1 MTTHLFRACSLIT
14 FAVLAILP
22 NLARAQAAAPL
33 DPTRNLIIPPE
44 STHQPLP
51 EQYIW
56 THGGPPVGASEIEP
70 RFFRAAFNL
79 TAVPHDATLY
89 LAGPRSAKVYLNGK
103 LVDHFDSDLTAPGL
117 DFRVFATQ
125 LAGALI
131 PAGALR
137 TGRNVLA
144 LEVVRGKGG
153 SKSTTVASTIQI
165 ANGNVVVAKILP
177 AAPWVPTE
185 SPALL
190 LSDTAWKATLTASGD
205 WQSPAFDDSAWPA
218 VASLGP
224 IETDINLRQW
234 NTDAGMYNWPGYEG
248 VSSFLRQTPLAA
260 VAVTHV
266 FSGRSTIVN
275 ADALTRPGSAP
286 LTVRFASPTLA
297 QQDAPSLV
305 LDFGR
310 ETVGRLRIVS
320 TSAKPATVAIEYGES
335 ENELLDHPYLG
346 TELLTLPAN
355 ATAYGPKSAFRYA
368 RVRFLAAEGPIQIGS
383 IQMEAIFYPVAY
395 SGSFE
400 SSDPLLNK
408 IWETG
413 AYTAHLCMQDDI
425 WDAPKRDRGRWA
437 GDLDVS
443 GRVIDNVFADRFL
456 MEDTLTRLLDDRAP
470 GHHVNSIPGYSAL
483 WISALDQYY
492 LHTGSLDYLKSVHQ
506 RLLDLLGTMDAEMDA
521 DHLFTDRSKDWPFVD
536 WTADLSADTPE
547 ARRGT
552 QFEYILA
559 FHDAAFLLRE
569 LGNNAAAAR
578 RDQAAAQLTAAAQS
592 HLLDPASGTFGSRWQ
607 VNSMA
612 ILSGAATPAQVPAIW
627 ATVLTHTA
635 DATFRE
641 PPITPFY
648 NFYVLSAMAATGH
661 RAEALAWIRKY
672 WGGMIQE
679 GATSFWEAYDTHWPT
694 RNPHVSL
701 QADGSTGY
709 FVSLAH
715 GWSSGPTAWLME
727 EILGVHPT
735 AAGFRTATLRP
746 DLAGLAWARGTEPT
760 PHGPIVLDLK
770 PTQTTVTLPAGVELT
785 VLVPVSPGH
794 SSVLLNG
801 RLAPPS
807 SLSEDGTR
815 ATVLLT
821 QPGTYTLE
829 SQ

>member
-1 MTTHLFRACSLIT
+1 MTTRVLRARFLCASV
-14 FAVLAILP
+14 ALALLP
-22 NLARAQAAAPL
+22 NLARAQAGPPL
-33 DPTRNLIIPPE
+33 DPTRNLAVPPA
-44 STHQPLP
+44 SMHTPLP

-56 THGGPPVGASEIEP
+56 THGGPPVGQAEVQP
-70 RFFRAAFNL
+70 RYFRAAFNL
-79 TAVPHDATLY
+79 TTVPPDATLY
-89 LAGPRSAKVYLNGK
+89 LAGPRSVKIYLNGK
-103 LVDHFDSDLTAPGL
+103 LVDHFDSDLTSRL
-117 DFRVFATQ
+117 NFHVFATP
-125 LAGALI
+125 LTGLHA
-131 PAGALR
+131 
-137 TGRNVLA
+137 GRNVLA
-144 LEVVRGKGG
+144 LEVVRGMGG
-153 SKSTTVASTIQI
+153 SPSTNAASMLQLGI
-165 ANGNVVVAKILP
+165 GKVVVVKILP
-177 AAPWVPTE
+177 AAPWVPSD

-218 VASLGP
+218 VETLGP
-224 IETDINLRQW
+224 IESDINLRQW
-234 NTDAGMYNWPGYEG
+234 NADAGMYNWPGYEG
-248 VSSFLRQTPLAA
+248 VSPFLRQTPLAA

-266 FSGRSTIVN
+266 FSGRSTIAN

-286 LTVRFASPTLA
+286 LTIRLASPVLP
-297 QQDAPSLV
+297 QQEAPSMV

-310 ETVGRLRIVS
+310 ETVGRLQIVS
-320 TSAKPATVAIEYGES
+320 TSSTPAMVAIEYGES

-346 TELLTLPAN
+346 TDLLTLPAN

-368 RVRFLAAEGPIQIGS
+368 RVRFLSAQGPIQIGS
-383 IQMEAIFYPVAY
+383 IQLEAIFYPVTY
-395 SGSFE
+395 GGSFE
-400 SSDPLLNK
+400 SSDPLLNR

-425 WDAPKRDRGRWA
+425 WDAPKRDRERWA

-456 MEDTLTRLLDDRAP
+456 MEDTLTRLLDDRAA
-470 GHHVNSIPGYSAL
+470 GHHINSIPGYSAL

-506 RLLDLLGTMDAEMDA
+506 RLVDLLATMDAEMDA
-521 DHLFTDRSKDWPFVD
+521 DHLFADKSGDWPFVD

-569 LGNNAAAAR
+569 LGDNAAAAR

-592 HLLDPASGTFGSRWQ
+592 HLLDAASGTFGSRWQ

-612 ILSGAATPAQVPAIW
+612 VLSGAATPAQVPAIW
-627 ATVLTHTA
+627 PAVLSHTA
-635 DATFRE
+635 DDSFRE

-648 NFYVLSAMAATGH
+648 NSYVLSAMAATGH
-661 RAEALAWIRKY
+661 RAEALAWIRTY
-672 WGGMIQE
+672 WGGMIRE

-694 RNPHVSL
+694 GNPHVSL

-715 GWSSGPTAWLME
+715 GWSSGPTSWLME
-727 EILGVHPT
+727 EVLGIRPT

-760 PHGPIVLDLK
+760 PHGPIAIDLK
-770 PTQTTVTLPAGVELT
+770 PARITVTLPAGIELS
-785 VLVPVSPGH
+785 VLVPVTPGH
-794 SSVLLNG
+794 SSILLDG
-801 RLAPPS
+801 KPVQPS
-807 SLSEDGTR
+807 PLSEDGTR
-815 ATVLLT
+815 ATILLT

-829 SQ
+829 TR

>member
-1 MTTHLFRACSLIT
+1 MHT
-14 FAVLAILP
+14 
-22 NLARAQAAAPL
+22 
-33 DPTRNLIIPPE
+33 
-44 STHQPLP
+44 PLP

-56 THGGPPVGASEIEP
+56 THGGPPVGQAEVQP
-70 RFFRAAFNL
+70 RYFRAAFNL
-79 TAVPHDATLY
+79 TTVPPDATLY
-89 LAGPRSAKVYLNGK
+89 LAGPRSVKIYLNGK
-103 LVDHFDSDLTAPGL
+103 LVDHFDSDLTSRL
-117 DFRVFATQ
+117 NFHVFATP
-125 LAGALI
+125 LTGLHA
-131 PAGALR
+131 
-137 TGRNVLA
+137 GRNVLA
-144 LEVVRGKGG
+144 LEVVRGMGG
-153 SKSTTVASTIQI
+153 SPSTNAASMLQLGI
-165 ANGNVVVAKILP
+165 GKVVVVKILP
-177 AAPWVPTE
+177 AAPWVPSD

-218 VASLGP
+218 VETLGP
-224 IETDINLRQW
+224 IESDINLRQW
-234 NTDAGMYNWPGYEG
+234 NADAGMYNWPGYEG
-248 VSSFLRQTPLAA
+248 VSPFLRQTPLAA

-266 FSGRSTIVN
+266 FSGRSTIAN

-286 LTVRFASPTLA
+286 LTIRLASPVLP
-297 QQDAPSLV
+297 QQEAPSMV

-310 ETVGRLRIVS
+310 ETVGRLQIVS
-320 TSAKPATVAIEYGES
+320 TSSTPAMVAIEYGES

-346 TELLTLPAN
+346 TDLLTLPAN

-368 RVRFLAAEGPIQIGS
+368 RVRFLSAQGPIQIGS
-383 IQMEAIFYPVAY
+383 IQLEAIFYPVTY
-395 SGSFE
+395 GGSFE
-400 SSDPLLNK
+400 SSDPLLNR
-408 IWETG
+408 IRETG

-425 WDAPKRDRGRWA
+425 WDAPKRDRERWA

-456 MEDTLTRLLDDRAP
+456 MEDTLTRLLDDRAA
-470 GHHVNSIPGYSAL
+470 GHHINSIPGYSAL

-506 RLLDLLGTMDAEMDA
+506 RLVDLLATMDAEMDA
-521 DHLFTDRSKDWPFVD
+521 DHLFADKSGDWPFVD

-569 LGNNAAAAR
+569 LGDNAAAAR

-592 HLLDPASGTFGSRWQ
+592 HLLDAASGTFGSRWQ

-612 ILSGAATPAQVPAIW
+612 VLSGAATPAQVPAIW
-627 ATVLTHTA
+627 PAVLSHTA
-635 DATFRE
+635 DDSFRE

-648 NFYVLSAMAATGH
+648 NSYVLSAMAATGH
-661 RAEALAWIRKY
+661 RAEALAWIRTY
-672 WGGMIQE
+672 WGGMIRE

-694 RNPHVSL
+694 GNPHVSL

-715 GWSSGPTAWLME
+715 GWSSGPTSWLME
-727 EILGVHPT
+727 EVLGIRPT

-760 PHGPIVLDLK
+760 PHGPIAIDLK
-770 PTQTTVTLPAGVELT
+770 PARITVTLPAGIELS
-785 VLVPVSPGH
+785 VLVPVTPGH
-794 SSVLLNG
+794 SSILLDG
-801 RLAPPS
+801 KPVQPS
-807 SLSEDGTR
+807 PLSEDGTR
-815 ATVLLT
+815 ATILLT

-829 SQ
+829 TR

>member
-1 MTTHLFRACSLIT
+1 MTTRLLTARILC
-14 FAVLAILP
+14 AVVALALLP
-22 NLARAQAAAPL
+22 SLARAQAAPPL
-33 DPTRNLIIPPE
+33 DPTRNLVIPPE
-44 STHQPLP
+44 STRQPLP

-56 THGGPPVGASEIEP
+56 TRGGPPLGSGEVQP

-79 TAVPHDATLY
+79 TTVPKDATLY
-89 LAGPRSAKVYLNGK
+89 LAGPRLAKIYLNGK
-103 LVDHFDSDLTAPGL
+103 LVDQFDSDLTAPGL
-117 DFRVFATQ
+117 DFRVFATP
-125 LAGALI
+125 LTGLH
-131 PAGALR
+131 

-144 LEVVRGKGG
+144 MEVVRGKGG
-153 SKSTTVASTIQI
+153 PKSTTVASTIQI
-165 ANGNVVVAKILP
+165 ANGKVVVAKILP

-185 SPALL
+185 APALL

-234 NTDAGMYNWPGYEG
+234 NTDAGMYNWPGYQG
-248 VSSFLRQTPLAA
+248 VSTFLRQTPLPA

-266 FSGRSTIVN
+266 FSGRSTIAN
-275 ADALTRPGSAP
+275 ADALTKPGSAP
-286 LTVRFASPTLA
+286 LTVRLASPMLA
-297 QQDAPSLV
+297 QQEAPSLV

-310 ETVGRLRIVS
+310 ETVGRLQIVS
-320 TSAKPATVAIEYGES
+320 TSTTLAMVAIEYGES

-346 TELLTLPAN
+346 TNLLTLPAH

-368 RVRFLAAEGPIQIGS
+368 RVRFLSAQAPIQIGS
-383 IQMEAIFYPVAY
+383 IQLDAIFYPVNY

-413 AYTAHLCMQDDI
+413 AYTAHLCMQDGI

-456 MEDTLTRLLDDRAP
+456 MEDTLTRLLDDRAA

-506 RLLDLLGTMDAEMDA
+506 RLVDLLSTMDAEMDV
-521 DHLFTDRSKDWPFVD
+521 DHLFADKSKDWPFVD

-559 FHDAAFLLRE
+559 FRDAAFLLRE
-569 LGNNAAAAR
+569 LGDNAAATK
-578 RDQAAAQLTAAAQS
+578 RDQAVAQLTAAAQA
-592 HLLDPASGTFGSRWQ
+592 HLLDAATGTFGSRWQ

-612 ILSGAATPAQVPAIW
+612 ILSGAATLAQVPAIW
-627 ATVLTHTA
+627 SGVLTHTA
-635 DATFRE
+635 DASFRE

-648 NFYVLSAMAATGH
+648 NYYVLSAMAASGH
-661 RAEALAWIRKY
+661 RTEALDWIRKY
-672 WGGMIQE
+672 WGGMVRE

-694 RNPHVSL
+694 NNPHVSL
-701 QADGSTGY
+701 QADGTSGY
-709 FVSLAH
+709 YVSLAH
-715 GWSSGPTAWLME
+715 GWSSGPTSWLME
-727 EILGVHPT
+727 EILGIRPT

-746 DLAGLAWARGTEPT
+746 DLAGLAWARGTEPS
-760 PHGPIVLDLK
+760 PQGPIAIDLK
-770 PTQTTVTLPAGVELT
+770 PNHTTVTLPAGIELS
-785 VLVPVSPGH
+785 VLVSVSPGH
-794 SSVLLNG
+794 SSILLNG
-801 RLAPPS
+801 KPVTPGPLT
-807 SLSEDGTR
+807 EEGTR
-815 ATVLLT
+815 ATVLLS

-829 SQ
+829 AP

>member
-1 MTTHLFRACSLIT
+1 MTTRLLTARILCAT
-14 FAVLAILP
+14 VALALLSTI
-22 NLARAQAAAPL
+22 ARAQATPPL
-33 DPTRNLIIPPE
+33 DPTRNLVIPPE
-44 STHQPLP
+44 SMHQPLP

-56 THGGPPVGASEIEP
+56 THGGPPVGSGEVQP

-79 TAVPHDATLY
+79 TAVPKDATLY
-89 LAGPRSAKVYLNGK
+89 LAGPRSARIYLNGK

-117 DFRVFATQ
+117 DFRVFATP
-125 LAGALI
+125 LAGAL
-131 PAGALR
+131 R
-137 TGRNVLA
+137 MGRNVLA
-144 LEVVRGKGG
+144 MDVVCGKGG
-153 SKSTTVASTIQI
+153 PKYTNVASTIQI
-165 ANGNVVVAKILP
+165 ANGKVVVAKILP

-205 WQSPAFDDSAWPA
+205 WQNPAFDDSAWPV

-234 NTDAGMYNWPGYEG
+234 NTDTGMYNWPGYEG

-275 ADALTRPGSAP
+275 ANALTKPGPTP
-286 LTVRFASPTLA
+286 LTVRLASPMLA
-297 QQDAPSLV
+297 QQEAPSLV

-310 ETVGRLRIVS
+310 ETVGRLQIVS
-320 TSAKPATVAIEYGES
+320 TSANPATIAIEYGES
-335 ENELLDHPYLG
+335 ENELLSQPYLG
-346 TELLTLPAN
+346 TDLLTLPAN

-368 RVRFLAAEGPIQIGS
+368 RVRFLSAEGPIQIGS
-383 IQMEAIFYPVAY
+383 IQLEAIFYPVAY

-413 AYTAHLCMQDDI
+413 AYTAHLCMQDGI

-456 MEDTLTRLLDDRAP
+456 MEDTLTSLLDDRAP

-483 WISALDQYY
+483 WISALAQYY
-492 LHTGSLDYLKSVHQ
+492 MHTGSLDYLKSVHQ
-506 RLLDLLGTMDAEMDA
+506 RLVDLLATMDAEMDA
-521 DHLFTDRSKDWPFVD
+521 DHLFADKSRDWPFVD
-536 WTADLSADTPE
+536 WTADLSGDTPE

-569 LGNNAAAAR
+569 LGDTAAAAR

-612 ILSGAATPAQVPAIW
+612 ILSGAATPSQLPTIW
-627 ATVLTHTA
+627 STVLTHTA

-648 NFYVLSAMAATGH
+648 NSYVLSAMAATGH
-661 RAEALAWIRKY
+661 RAETLDWIRKY

-694 RNPHVSL
+694 SNPHVSL

-727 EILGVHPT
+727 EVLGIHPT

-760 PHGPIVLDLK
+760 PHGPIAIDLTPK
-770 PTQTTVTLPAGVELT
+770 QTIVTLPAGIELS
-785 VLVPVSPGH
+785 VLVPLSPGH
-794 SSVLLNG
+794 ISILLNG
-801 RLAPPS
+801 KPVPPGP
-807 SLSEDGTR
+807 LTEDGTR
-815 ATVLLT
+815 AIVLLT
-821 QPGTYTLE
+821 QPGTYALE
-829 SQ
+829 AQ

>member
-1 MTTHLFRACSLIT
+1 MTTRIFRTLLLCSFT
-14 FAVLAILP
+14 ALAILP
-22 NLARAQAAAPL
+22 SLARAQAAPPL
-33 DPTRNLIIPPE
+33 DPTRNLVIPPE

-56 THGGPPVGASEIEP
+56 THGGPPVGQAEVQP
-70 RFFRAAFNL
+70 RFFRASFNL
-79 TAVPHDATLY
+79 TAVPKDATLY
-89 LAGPRSAKVYLNGK
+89 LAGPRSAKIYLNGK
-103 LVDHFDSDLTAPGL
+103 LIDHFDSDLTAPGL
-117 DFRVFATQ
+117 DFRVFAT
-125 LAGALI
+125 LL
-131 PAGALR
+131 AGALR

-144 LEVVRGKGG
+144 MEVVRGKGG
-153 SKSTTVASTIQI
+153 SKSTTVPSTIQI
-165 ANGNVVVAKILP
+165 ANGKVVVAKILP
-177 AAPWVPTE
+177 AAPWVPTD

-190 LSDTAWKATLTASGD
+190 LSDTAWKATLTFATG
-205 WQSPAFDDSAWPA
+205 WQSLTFDDSAWPA
-218 VASLGP
+218 VESLGP
-224 IETDINLRQW
+224 IESDLNLRQW

-248 VSSFLRQTPLAA
+248 VSPFLRQTPLAA

-266 FSGRSTIVN
+266 FSGRSTITN
-275 ADALTRPGSAP
+275 ADALTKPGSAGGSAP
-286 LTVRFASPTLA
+286 LTVRLASPELP
-297 QQDAPSLV
+297 QQEAPSLV

-310 ETVGRLRIVS
+310 ETVGRLQIVS
-320 TSAKPATVAIEYGES
+320 TSAQPATVAIEYGES

-346 TELLTLPAN
+346 TDLLTLPAN

-368 RVRFLAAEGPIQIGS
+368 RVRFLSAQGPIQIGS
-383 IQMEAIFYPVAY
+383 IQLDAIFYPVNY

-456 MEDTLTRLLDDRAP
+456 MEDTLTRLLDDRAA

-506 RLLDLLGTMDAEMDA
+506 RLIDLLATMDAEMDA
-521 DHLFTDRSKDWPFVD
+521 DYLFADKSKDWPFVD

-559 FHDAAFLLRE
+559 FRDAAFLLRE
-569 LGNNAAAAR
+569 LGDNDAAAK
-578 RDQAAAQLTAAAQS
+578 RDQAAAQLTAAAQG
-592 HLLDPASGTFGSRWQ
+592 HLLDPATGTFGSRWQ
-607 VNSMA
+607 INSMA
-612 ILSGAATPAQVPAIW
+612 ILSGAATPTQVPAIW
-627 ATVLTHTA
+627 STVLTHTA
-635 DATFRE
+635 DASFRE

-648 NFYVLSAMAATGH
+648 NYYVISAMASTGH
-661 RAEALAWIRKY
+661 RAQALDWIRKY
-672 WGGMIQE
+672 WGGMVRE

-694 RNPHVSL
+694 GNAHVSL
-701 QADGSTGY
+701 QADGTSGY

-715 GWSSGPTAWLME
+715 GWSSGPTSWLME
-727 EILGVHPT
+727 EILGIHPT

-746 DLAGLAWARGTEPT
+746 DLVGLAWARGTEPT
-760 PHGPIVLDLK
+760 PHGPIAIDLK
-770 PTQTTVTLPAGVELT
+770 PTQTTVTLPAGIELS
-785 VLVPVSPGH
+785 VLVPISTGH
-794 SSVLLNG
+794 STILLNG
-801 RLAPPS
+801 KPITSGP
-807 SLSEDGTR
+807 LSEDGTR
-815 ATVLLT
+815 ATVLLNQT
-821 QPGTYTLE
+821 GNYTLE
-829 SQ
+829 TP

>member
-1 MTTHLFRACSLIT
+1 MTNRIFRTRLLCAI
-14 FAVLAILP
+14 AALALLP
-22 NLARAQAAAPL
+22 GLARAQAAPPL
-33 DPTRNLIIPPE
+33 DPTRNLVIPPE
-44 STHQPLP
+44 STHQQLP

-56 THGGPPVGASEIEP
+56 TRGGPPISSGEVQP

-79 TAVPHDATLY
+79 TTVPKDATLY
-89 LAGPRSAKVYLNGK
+89 LAGPRSAKIYLNGK
-103 LVDHFDSDLTAPGL
+103 LVDRFDSDLTAPGL
-117 DFRVFATQ
+117 DFRVFATP
-125 LAGALI
+125 LTS
-131 PAGALR
+131 ALR
-137 TGRNVLA
+137 AGRNVLA

-153 SKSTTVASTIQI
+153 SKSTTVPSTIQI
-165 ANGNVVVAKILP
+165 ANGKVVVAKILP

-190 LSDTAWKATLTASGD
+190 LSDTAWKATLAASGD
-205 WQSPAFDDSAWPA
+205 WQSPGFDDSAWPA

-266 FSGRSTIVN
+266 FSGRSTITN
-275 ADALTRPGSAP
+275 ADALTRPGSAGGSAP
-286 LTVRFASPTLA
+286 LTVRLASPILA

-310 ETVGRLRIVS
+310 ETVGRLQIIS
-320 TSAKPATVAIEYGES
+320 TSAQPATVAIEYGES
-335 ENELLDHPYLG
+335 ENELLSQPFLG
-346 TELLTLPAN
+346 TDLLTLPAN
-355 ATAYGPKSAFRYA
+355 STAYGPKSAFRYA
-368 RVRFLAAEGPIQIGS
+368 RVRFLSAPGPIQIGS
-383 IQMEAIFYPVAY
+383 IQLDAIFYPVDY

-413 AYTAHLCMQDDI
+413 AYTAHLCMQDGI

-506 RLLDLLGTMDAEMDA
+506 RLLDLLATMDAEMDA
-521 DHLFTDRSKDWPFVD
+521 GHLFVDKSKDWPFVD
-536 WTADLSADTPE
+536 WTADLSGDTPE

-559 FHDAAFLLRE
+559 FRDAAFLLRE
-569 LGNNAAAAR
+569 LGDTAAANR
-578 RDQAAAQLTAAAQS
+578 RDQATAQLTAAAQS
-592 HLLDPASGTFGSRWQ
+592 HLLDAATGTFGSRWQ

-612 ILSGAATPAQVPAIW
+612 ILSGVATPAQYPTIW
-627 ATVLTHTA
+627 STVLTHTA
-635 DATFRE
+635 DASFRE

-648 NFYVLSAMAATGH
+648 NSYVLSAMAATGH
-661 RAEALAWIRKY
+661 RAEALDWIRKY
-672 WGGMIQE
+672 WGGMVRE

-694 RNPHVSL
+694 GNAHISL
-701 QADGSTGY
+701 QADGSSGY

-715 GWSSGPTAWLME
+715 GWSSGPTSWLME
-727 EILGVHPT
+727 EILGIHPT

-746 DLAGLAWARGTEPT
+746 DLAGLDWARGTEPT
-760 PHGPIVLDLK
+760 PHGPIAIDLK
-770 PTQTTVTLPAGVELT
+770 PTQTNITLPAGVELS
-785 VLVPVSPGH
+785 VLVPISPGH
-794 SSVLLNG
+794 NSVLLNG
-801 RLAPPS
+801 RPAPPGP
-807 SLSEDGTR
+807 LTEDGTR

>member
-1 MTTHLFRACSLIT
+1 MTTRLLTARLLFSL
-14 FAVLAILP
+14 AALALLP
-22 NLARAQAAAPL
+22 GLARAQANPPL
-33 DPTRNLIIPPE
+33 DPTRNLVIPPE

-56 THGGPPVGASEIEP
+56 TRGGPPVGSGEVQP

-79 TAVPHDATLY
+79 SAVPKDATLY
-89 LAGPRSAKVYLNGK
+89 LAGPRSAKIYLNGK
-103 LVDHFDSDLTAPGL
+103 LVDHFDSDLTASGL
-117 DFRVFATQ
+117 DFRVFATP
-125 LAGALI
+125 LAAE
-131 PAGALR
+131 LR
-137 TGRNVLA
+137 AGRNVLA

-153 SKSTTVASTIQI
+153 PKATTVASTIQI
-165 ANGNVVVAKILP
+165 ANGKVVVAKILP

-190 LSDTAWKATLTASGD
+190 LSDTAWKATLAASGN

-248 VSSFLRQTPLAA
+248 VSSFLRQTPMAA

-275 ADALTRPGSAP
+275 ADALTKPGSAP
-286 LTVRFASPTLA
+286 LTVRLASPMLA

-320 TSAKPATVAIEYGES
+320 TSTTPAMVAIEYGES

-346 TELLTLPAN
+346 TDLLTLPAN

-368 RVRFLAAEGPIQIGS
+368 RVRFLSAEGPIQIGS
-383 IQMEAIFYPVAY
+383 IQLDAIFYPVAY

-400 SSDPLLNK
+400 SSDPLLNQ

-456 MEDTLTRLLDDRAP
+456 MEHTLTGLLNDRAA

-506 RLLDLLGTMDAEMDA
+506 RLVDLLATMDAEMDA
-521 DHLFTDRSKDWPFVD
+521 GHLFADRSKDWPFID
-536 WTADLSADTPE
+536 WTADLSGDTPE

-559 FHDAAFLLRE
+559 FRDAAFLLRE
-569 LGNNAAAAR
+569 LGDNAAAAR
-578 RDQAAAQLTAAAQS
+578 RDQAAAELTAAAQS

-627 ATVLTHTA
+627 STVLIHTA

-648 NFYVLSAMAATGH
+648 NSYVLSAMAATGH

-701 QADGSTGY
+701 QADGSSGY

-727 EILGVHPT
+727 EVLGIHPT

-746 DLAGLAWARGTEPT
+746 DLAGLDWARGTEPT
-760 PHGPIVLDLK
+760 PHGPIAIDLK
-770 PTQTTVTLPAGVELT
+770 PTQTNITLPAGVELS

-794 SSVLLNG
+794 ISILLNG
-801 RLAPPS
+801 KPVPPGP
-807 SLSEDGTR
+807 LTEDGTR

>member
-1 MTTHLFRACSLIT
+1 MTNRIFRTRLLCAI
-14 FAVLAILP
+14 AALALLP
-22 NLARAQAAAPL
+22 GLARAQAAPPL
-33 DPTRNLIIPPE
+33 DPTRNLVIPPE
-44 STHQPLP
+44 SPHQPLP

-56 THGGPPVGASEIEP
+56 TRGGPPVGSGEVQP

-79 TAVPHDATLY
+79 TTVPKDATLY
-89 LAGPRSAKVYLNGK
+89 LAGPRSAKIYLNGK

-117 DFRVFATQ
+117 DFRVFATP
-125 LAGALI
+125 LAGALQ
-131 PAGALR
+131 P
-137 TGRNVLA
+137 GRNVLA

-153 SKSTTVASTIQI
+153 PKATTVASTIQI
-165 ANGNVVVAKILP
+165 ANGKVVVAKILP

-190 LSDTAWKATLTASGD
+190 LSDTAWKATLAASGD
-205 WQSPAFDDSAWPA
+205 WQSPAFDDSAWTT

-275 ADALTRPGSAP
+275 ADVLTKPGSAP
-286 LTVRFASPTLA
+286 LTVRLASPMLA

-310 ETVGRLRIVS
+310 ETVGRLQIVS
-320 TSAKPATVAIEYGES
+320 TSANPATVAIEYGES

-346 TELLTLPAN
+346 TDLLTLPAH

-368 RVRFLAAEGPIQIGS
+368 RVRFLSAEGPIQIGS
-383 IQMEAIFYPVAY
+383 IQLDAIFYPVAY

-400 SSDPLLNK
+400 SSDLLLNK

-413 AYTAHLCMQDDI
+413 AYTAHLCMQDGI

-456 MEDTLTRLLDDRAP
+456 MEDTLTRLLNDRAP

-506 RLLDLLGTMDAEMDA
+506 RLVDLLATMDAEMDA
-521 DHLFTDRSKDWPFVD
+521 GHLFADKSKNWPFID
-536 WTADLSADTPE
+536 WTADLSGDTPE

-569 LGNNAAAAR
+569 LGDTAAAAR
-578 RDQAAAQLTAAAQS
+578 RDQAAEQLTAAAQA
-592 HLLDPASGTFGSRWQ
+592 HLLDAATGTFGSRWQ

-612 ILSGAATPAQVPAIW
+612 ILSGTATPSQFPAIW

-635 DATFRE
+635 DASFRE

-648 NFYVLSAMAATGH
+648 NSYVLSAMAATGH
-661 RAEALAWIRKY
+661 RAEALDWIRKY
-672 WGGMIQE
+672 WGGMVLE

-694 RNPHVSL
+694 SNPHVSL
-701 QADGSTGY
+701 QADGTSGY

-727 EILGVHPT
+727 EILGIHPT

-746 DLAGLAWARGTEPT
+746 DLAGLAWAHGSEPT
-760 PHGPIVLDLK
+760 PHGPVDIDLK
-770 PTQTTVTLPAGVELT
+770 PAQTTVTLPAGIELS

-794 SSVLLNG
+794 SSILLNG
-801 RLAPPS
+801 KPITPGALA
-807 SLSEDGTR
+807 EDGTR

-821 QPGTYTLE
+821 QPGTYSLE
-829 SQ
+829 VH

>member
-1 MTTHLFRACSLIT
+1 MTTHLFRATSL
-14 FAVLAILP
+14 FAIATLAILP
-22 NLARAQAAAPL
+22 NLARAQATPPL
-33 DPTRNLIIPPE
+33 DPTRNLVIPPE
-44 STHQPLP
+44 STHRPLP

-56 THGGPPVGASEIEP
+56 TRGGPPVGQGEVQP

-79 TAVPHDATLY
+79 TAAPPDATLY
-89 LAGPRSAKVYLNGK
+89 LAGPRSAKIYLNGK
-103 LVDHFDSDLTAPGL
+103 LIDQFDSDLTAPGL
-117 DFRVFATQ
+117 DFRVFATP
-125 LAGALI
+125 LTG
-131 PAGALR
+131 LR
-137 TGRNVLA
+137 AGRNVLA
-144 LEVVRGKGG
+144 MEVVRGKGG
-153 SKSTTVASTIQI
+153 SKSTTVPSTIQI
-165 ANGNVVVAKILP
+165 ANGKVVVAKVLP
-177 AAPWVPTE
+177 AALWVPTG

-190 LSDTAWKATLTASGD
+190 LSDTAWKATLTFTTG
-205 WQSPAFDDSAWPA
+205 WENPAFDDSAWPA
-218 VASLGP
+218 VATLGP

-234 NTDAGMYNWPGYEG
+234 NTDAGMYNWPGYQG
-248 VSSFLRQTPLAA
+248 VSSFLRQTPLPA

-266 FSGRSTIVN
+266 FSGRSTITN
-275 ADALTRPGSAP
+275 ADALTKPGSAP
-286 LTVRFASPTLA
+286 LTVRLASPELP
-297 QQDAPSLV
+297 QQEAPSLV

-310 ETVGRLRIVS
+310 ETVGRLQIVS
-320 TSAKPATVAIEYGES
+320 TSAQSATIAIEYGES
-335 ENELLDHPYLG
+335 ENELLSQPYLG
-346 TELLTLPAN
+346 TDLLTLPAN

-368 RVRFLAAEGPIQIGS
+368 RVRFLSATAPIQIAS
-383 IQMEAIFYPVAY
+383 IQLNAIFYPVSY

-506 RLLDLLGTMDAEMDA
+506 RLLDLLTTMDTEMDA
-521 DHLFTDRSKDWPFVD
+521 DHLFADKSKDWPFVD

-559 FHDAAFLLRE
+559 YRDAAFLLRE
-569 LGNNAAAAR
+569 LGDNAAAAQ
-578 RDQAAAQLTAAAQS
+578 RDQAAAALTAAAQS
-592 HLLDPASGTFGSRWQ
+592 HLLDASTGTFGSRWQ

-612 ILSGAATPAQVPAIW
+612 ILSGAATPTQVPTIW
-627 ATVLTHTA
+627 STVLTHTA

-648 NFYVLSAMAATGH
+648 NAYVISAMAATGH
-661 RAEALAWIRKY
+661 RAEALDWIRKY
-672 WGGMIQE
+672 WGGMIRE

-694 RNPHVSL
+694 ANPHVSL
-701 QADGSTGY
+701 QADGTSGY
-709 FVSLAH
+709 YVSLAH
-715 GWSSGPTAWLME
+715 GWSSGPTSWLME
-727 EILGVHPT
+727 EILGIHST

-760 PHGPIVLDLK
+760 PHGPIAIDLK
-770 PTQTTVTLPAGVELT
+770 PTQTTITLPAGIELS
-785 VLVPVSPGH
+785 VLVPISPGH
-794 SSVLLNG
+794 STVLLNG
-801 RLAPPS
+801 NQVTPGP
-807 SLSEDGTR
+807 LSEDGMR
-815 ATVLLT
+815 ASIVLN
-821 QPGTYTLE
+821 QPGTYTL
-829 SQ
+829 QTQ

>member
-1 MTTHLFRACSLIT
+1 MTTRLLTARLLFSLV
-14 FAVLAILP
+14 ALALLP
-22 NLARAQAAAPL
+22 GLARAQATPPL
-33 DPTRNLIIPPE
+33 DPTRNLVLPPE

-56 THGGPPVGASEIEP
+56 TRSGPPISSGEVQP

-79 TAVPHDATLY
+79 TTVPRDATLY
-89 LAGPRSAKVYLNGK
+89 LAGPRSAKIYINGK

-117 DFRVFATQ
+117 DFHVFATP
-125 LAGALI
+125 LAGALQ
-131 PAGALR
+131 P
-137 TGRNVLA
+137 GRNVLA

-153 SKSTTVASTIQI
+153 PKATTVASTIQI
-165 ANGNVVVAKILP
+165 ANGKVVVAKILP

-190 LSDTAWKATLTASGD
+190 LSDTAWKATLAASGD
-205 WQSPAFDDSAWPA
+205 WQSPAFDDSAWTT

-266 FSGRSTIVN
+266 FSGRSTIAN
-275 ADALTRPGSAP
+275 ADALTKPGSAP
-286 LTVRFASPTLA
+286 LTVRLASPMLA

-310 ETVGRLRIVS
+310 ETVGRLQIVS
-320 TSAKPATVAIEYGES
+320 TSANPATVAIEYGES

-346 TELLTLPAN
+346 TDLLTLPAH

-368 RVRFLAAEGPIQIGS
+368 RVRFLSAEGPIQIGS
-383 IQMEAIFYPVAY
+383 IQLDAIFYPVAY

-400 SSDPLLNK
+400 SSDLLLNK

-413 AYTAHLCMQDDI
+413 AYTAHLCMQDGI

-456 MEDTLTRLLDDRAP
+456 MEDTLTRLLNDRAP

-506 RLLDLLGTMDAEMDA
+506 RLVDLLATMDAEMDA
-521 DHLFTDRSKDWPFVD
+521 GHLFADKSKNWPFID
-536 WTADLSADTPE
+536 WTADLSGDTPE

-569 LGNNAAAAR
+569 LGDTAAAAR
-578 RDQAAAQLTAAAQS
+578 RDQAAEQLTAAAQA
-592 HLLDPASGTFGSRWQ
+592 HLLDAATGTFGSRWQ

-612 ILSGAATPAQVPAIW
+612 ILSGTATPSQFPAIW

-635 DATFRE
+635 DASFRE

-648 NFYVLSAMAATGH
+648 NSYVLSAMAATGH
-661 RAEALAWIRKY
+661 RAEALDWIRKY
-672 WGGMIQE
+672 WGGMVLE

-694 RNPHVSL
+694 SNPHVSL
-701 QADGSTGY
+701 QADGTSGY

-727 EILGVHPT
+727 EILGIHPT

-746 DLAGLAWARGTEPT
+746 DLAGLAWAHGSEPT
-760 PHGPIVLDLK
+760 PHGPVDIDLK
-770 PTQTTVTLPAGVELT
+770 PAQTTVTLPAGIELS

-794 SSVLLNG
+794 SSILLNG
-801 RLAPPS
+801 KPITPGALA
-807 SLSEDGTR
+807 EDGTR

-821 QPGTYTLE
+821 QPGTYSLE
-829 SQ
+829 VH

>member
-1 MTTHLFRACSLIT
+1 MTTRLLTARILCAT
-14 FAVLAILP
+14 VALALLSTI
-22 NLARAQAAAPL
+22 ARAQATPPL
-33 DPTRNLIIPPE
+33 DPTRNLVIPPE
-44 STHQPLP
+44 SMHQPLP

-56 THGGPPVGASEIEP
+56 THGGPPVGSGEVQP

-79 TAVPHDATLY
+79 TAVPKDATLY
-89 LAGPRSAKVYLNGK
+89 LAGPRSARIYLNGK

-117 DFRVFATQ
+117 DFRVFATP
-125 LAGALI
+125 LAGAL
-131 PAGALR
+131 R
-137 TGRNVLA
+137 MGRNVLA
-144 LEVVRGKGG
+144 MDVVCGKGG
-153 SKSTTVASTIQI
+153 PKYTNVASTIQI
-165 ANGNVVVAKILP
+165 ANGKVVVAKILP

-205 WQSPAFDDSAWPA
+205 WQNPAFDDSAWPV

-234 NTDAGMYNWPGYEG
+234 NTDTGMYNWPGYEG

-275 ADALTRPGSAP
+275 ANALTKPGPTP
-286 LTVRFASPTLA
+286 LTVRLASPMLA
-297 QQDAPSLV
+297 QQEAPSLV

-310 ETVGRLRIVS
+310 ETVGRLQIVS
-320 TSAKPATVAIEYGES
+320 TSANPATIAIEYGES
-335 ENELLDHPYLG
+335 ENELLSQPYLG
-346 TELLTLPAN
+346 TDLLTLPAN

-368 RVRFLAAEGPIQIGS
+368 RVRFLSAEGPIQIGS
-383 IQMEAIFYPVAY
+383 IQLEAIFYPVAY

-413 AYTAHLCMQDDI
+413 AYTAHLCMQDGI

-456 MEDTLTRLLDDRAP
+456 MEDTLTSLLDDRAP

-483 WISALDQYY
+483 WISALAQYY
-492 LHTGSLDYLKSVHQ
+492 MHTGSLDYLKSVHQ
-506 RLLDLLGTMDAEMDA
+506 RLVDLLATMDAEMDA
-521 DHLFTDRSKDWPFVD
+521 DHLFADKSRDWPFVD
-536 WTADLSADTPE
+536 WTADLSGDTPE

-569 LGNNAAAAR
+569 LGDTAAAAR

-612 ILSGAATPAQVPAIW
+612 ILSGAATPSQLPTIW
-627 ATVLTHTA
+627 STVLTHTA

-648 NFYVLSAMAATGH
+648 NSYVLSAMAATGH
-661 RAEALAWIRKY
+661 RAETLDWIRKY

-694 RNPHVSL
+694 SDPHVSL
-701 QADGSTGY
+701 QADGTSGY

-727 EILGVHPT
+727 EVLGIHPT

-760 PHGPIVLDLK
+760 PHGPIAIDLTPK
-770 PTQTTVTLPAGVELT
+770 QTIVTLPAGIELS
-785 VLVPVSPGH
+785 VLVPLSPGH
-794 SSVLLNG
+794 ISILLNG
-801 RLAPPS
+801 KPVPPGP
-807 SLSEDGTR
+807 LTEDGTR
-815 ATVLLT
+815 AIVLLT
-821 QPGTYTLE
+821 QPGTYALE
-829 SQ
+829 AQ

>member
-1 MTTHLFRACSLIT
+1 MTTRIFRTLLLCAI
-14 FAVLAILP
+14 AALAILP
-22 NLARAQAAAPL
+22 TLARAQAAPPL
-33 DPTRNLIIPPE
+33 DPTRNLIIPTE

-56 THGGPPVGASEIEP
+56 TRGGPPVGQAEVQP

-79 TAVPHDATLY
+79 TAVPPDATLY
-89 LAGPRSAKVYLNGK
+89 IAGPRSAKIYLNGK
-103 LVDHFDSDLTAPGL
+103 LVDQFDSDLTAPGL
-117 DFRVFATQ
+117 DFRVFATP
-125 LAGALI
+125 LTGLHI
-131 PAGALR
+131 
-137 TGRNVLA
+137 GRNVLA

-153 SKSTTVASTIQI
+153 SKSTTVPSTIQI
-165 ANGNVVVAKILP
+165 ANGKVVVAKILP
-177 AAPWVPTE
+177 AAPWVPTD
-185 SPALL
+185 SPVLL
-190 LSDTAWKATLTASGD
+190 LSDTAWKATLTFTTG
-205 WQSPAFDDSAWPA
+205 WQNPTFDDSAWPV

-234 NTDAGMYNWPGYEG
+234 NTDAGMYNWPGYQG
-248 VSSFLRQTPLAA
+248 VSSFLRQTTLPA

-275 ADALTRPGSAP
+275 ADALTKPGSTP
-286 LTVRFASPTLA
+286 LTVRLASPELP
-297 QQDAPSLV
+297 QQEAPSLV

-310 ETVGRLRIVS
+310 ETVGRLQI
-320 TSAKPATVAIEYGES
+320 TSASAQPATVAIEYGES

-346 TELLTLPAN
+346 TDLLTLPAN

-368 RVRFLAAEGPIQIGS
+368 RVRFLSAAGPIQIGS
-383 IQMEAIFYPVAY
+383 IQLDAIFYPVNY

-413 AYTAHLCMQDDI
+413 AYTTHLCMQDDI

-506 RLLDLLGTMDAEMDA
+506 RLLDLLTTMDAEMDA
-521 DHLFTDRSKDWPFVD
+521 DHLFADKSKDWPFVD

-559 FHDAAFLLRE
+559 FRNAAFLLRE
-569 LGNNAAAAR
+569 LGDNDAAAK

-627 ATVLTHTA
+627 STVLTHTT

-648 NFYVLSAMAATGH
+648 NYYVISAMAATGH
-661 RAEALAWIRKY
+661 RVQALDWIRKY
-672 WGGMIQE
+672 WGGMIRE

-694 RNPHVSL
+694 ANAHVSL

-715 GWSSGPTAWLME
+715 GWSSGPTSWLME
-727 EILGVHPT
+727 EVLGIHPT

-760 PHGPIVLDLK
+760 PHGPIDIDLK
-770 PTQTTVTLPAGVELT
+770 PAHTTVTLPAGIELS
-785 VLVPVSPGH
+785 VLVPISPGDAT
-794 SSVLLNG
+794 VLLNG
-801 RLAPPS
+801 KPVAPGP
-807 SLSEDGTR
+807 LSEDGTR
-815 ATVLLT
+815 ATVLLS

-829 SQ
+829 TQ

>member
-1 MTTHLFRACSLIT
+1 MTTYIFRASSLIII
-14 FAVLAILP
+14 AALALLP
-22 NLARAQAAAPL
+22 SLAHAQAAPPL
-33 DPTRNLIIPPE
+33 DPTRNLVIPPE

-56 THGGPPVGASEIEP
+56 THGGPPVGSGEVQP

-79 TAVPHDATLY
+79 TTVPPDATLY
-89 LAGPRSAKVYLNGK
+89 LAGPRSAKIYLNGK
-103 LVDHFDSDLTAPGL
+103 LVDQFDSDLTAPGL
-117 DFRVFATQ
+117 DFRVFATP
-125 LAGALI
+125 LTGLHA
-131 PAGALR
+131 AGALR
-137 TGRNVLA
+137 AGRNVIA
-144 LEVVRGKGG
+144 MEVVRGKGG
-153 SKSTTVASTIQI
+153 SKSTTVPSTIQI
-165 ANGNVVVAKILP
+165 ANGKVIVAKILP
-177 AAPWVPTE
+177 AAPWVLTD

-190 LSDTAWKATLTASGD
+190 LSDTAWKATLAASGD

-224 IETDINLRQW
+224 IELDINLRQW
-234 NTDAGMYNWPGYEG
+234 NTDAGMYNWPGYQG
-248 VSSFLRQTPLAA
+248 VSSFLRQTPLPA

-266 FSGRSTIVN
+266 FSGRSTIAN
-275 ADALTRPGSAP
+275 ADVLTKPGSAP
-286 LTVRFASPTLA
+286 FTVRLASPMLP
-297 QQDAPSLV
+297 QQEAPSLV

-310 ETVGRLRIVS
+310 ETVGRLQIVS
-320 TSAKPATVAIEYGES
+320 TSAQPATVAIEYGES

-346 TELLTLPAN
+346 TDLLTLPAN

-368 RVRFLAAEGPIQIGS
+368 RVRFLSAPGPIQIGS
-383 IQMEAIFYPVAY
+383 IQLDAIFYPVAY
-395 SGSFE
+395 SGGFE

-456 MEDTLTRLLDDRAP
+456 MEDTLTRLLDDRVP

-506 RLLDLLGTMDAEMDA
+506 RLLDLLATMDAEMDA
-521 DHLFTDRSKDWPFVD
+521 DHLFADKSKDWPFVD

-559 FHDAAFLLRE
+559 FRDAAFLLRE
-569 LGNNAAAAR
+569 LGDNAAAAQ

-592 HLLDPASGTFGSRWQ
+592 HLLDAATATFGSRWQ

-627 ATVLTHTA
+627 STVLTHTA

-648 NFYVLSAMAATGH
+648 NSYVLSAMAATGH
-661 RAEALAWIRKY
+661 RAEALDWIRKY
-672 WGGMIQE
+672 WGGMVHE

-694 RNPHVSL
+694 GNAHVSL

-727 EILGVHPT
+727 EILGIHPT
-735 AAGFRTATLRP
+735 AAGFHTATLRP

-760 PHGPIVLDLK
+760 PHGPIAIDLK
-770 PTQTTVTLPAGVELT
+770 PTQTTVTLPAGIELS
-785 VLVPVSPGH
+785 VLVPISPGH
-794 SSVLLNG
+794 STILLNG
-801 RLAPPS
+801 KQVAPGP
-807 SLSEDGTR
+807 LTEDGTR
-815 ATVLLT
+815 ATILLT
-821 QPGTYTLE
+821 QPGTYTLDT
-829 SQ
+829 Q

>member
-1 MTTHLFRACSLIT
+1 MTTHLLRTRLLCA
-14 FAVLAILP
+14 FAAIALLP
-22 NLARAQAAAPL
+22 SLARAQAAPPL

-79 TAVPHDATLY
+79 TTVPKDATLY
-89 LAGPRSAKVYLNGK
+89 LAGPRSAKIYLNGK

-117 DFRVFATQ
+117 DFCVFATP

-137 TGRNVLA
+137 AGRNVLA

-153 SKSTTVASTIQI
+153 GKATNVASTIQV
-165 ANGNVVVAKILP
+165 ANGKVVVAKILP

-275 ADALTRPGSAP
+275 ADALPRPGSAP
-286 LTVRFASPTLA
+286 LTVRLASPTLA

-368 RVRFLAAEGPIQIGS
+368 RVRFLSAQGPIQIGS
-383 IQMEAIFYPVAY
+383 IQLDAIFYPVAY

-425 WDAPKRDRGRWA
+425 WDAPKR
-437 GDLDVS
+437 LDVS
-443 GRVIDNVFADRFL
+443 GRVIDNVFADRCL
-456 MEDTLTRLLDDRAP
+456 MEDTLTRLLDDRAA

-506 RLLDLLGTMDAEMDA
+506 RLLDLLATMDAEMDA
-521 DHLFTDRSKDWPFVD
+521 DHLFADKSKDWPFVD
-536 WTADLSADTPE
+536 WTADLSSDTPE

-569 LGNNAAAAR
+569 LGDTAAAAR

-627 ATVLTHTA
+627 STVLTHTA
-635 DATFRE
+635 DASFRE

-648 NFYVLSAMAATGH
+648 NSYVLSAMAATGH

-801 RLAPPS
+801 RPAPPGP
-807 SLSEDGTR
+807 LSEDGTR